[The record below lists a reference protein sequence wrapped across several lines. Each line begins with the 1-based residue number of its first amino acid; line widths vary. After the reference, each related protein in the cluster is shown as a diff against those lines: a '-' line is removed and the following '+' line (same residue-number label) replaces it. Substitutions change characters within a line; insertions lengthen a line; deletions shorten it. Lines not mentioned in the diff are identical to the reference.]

1 MGLGEGQLLHLLF
14 AAGSFS
20 LPSQS
25 QAAAQVG
32 CVKAAEPVVGCHCL
46 KDWEMMAYITYSF
59 DIAGRNRLIFFG
71 NRPDEKLIVHGK
83 II

>member
-1 MGLGEGQLLHLLF
+1 MDGRRSAPMGLGEGQLLHLLF

-32 CVKAAEPVVGCHCL
+32 CVKAAEPAVGCHCL
-46 KDWEMMAYITYSF
+46 KD
-59 DIAGRNRLIFFG
+59 
-71 NRPDEKLIVHGK
+71 
-83 II
+83 